1 MENFDVKSKSP
12 EKDAITLDERMSA
25 LSVMI
30 LKTNERLEAMGKDII
45 DRLNRLL
52 KDWEARKAAGDTGAI
67 DEFMKTLDKTEEDIK
82 EFEVFRDAQ
91 EEGKKTLEGL
101 LEELKKKQ
109 EEMRQTILSV
119 GKERE
124 N

>member
-1 MENFDVKSKSP
+1 MKSKSP

>member
-1 MENFDVKSKSP
+1 M
-12 EKDAITLDERMSA
+12 TLDERMGA
-25 LSVMI
+25 LNEMI

-52 KDWEARKAAGDTGAI
+52 KDWEVRKAAGDTGAI
-67 DEFMKTLDKTEEDIK
+67 DEFMKTLDKTEEEVR
-82 EFEVFRDAQ
+82 EFEAFRDAQ
-91 EEGKKTLEGL
+91 EEGKKMLEGL
-101 LEELKKKQ
+101 LEELKEKQ
-109 EEMRQTILSV
+109 EEMKRNLFSV

>member
-12 EKDAITLDERMSA
+12 EKDAMTLDERMGA
-25 LSVMI
+25 LNEMI

-52 KDWEARKAAGDTGAI
+52 KDWEVRKAAGDTGAI
-67 DEFMKTLDKTEEDIK
+67 DEFMKTLDKTEEEVR
-82 EFEVFRDAQ
+82 EFEAFRDAQ
-91 EEGKKTLEGL
+91 EEGKKMLEGL
-101 LEELKKKQ
+101 LEELKEKQ
-109 EEMRQTILSV
+109 EEMKRNLFSV

>member
-1 MENFDVKSKSP
+1 MEHFDVKSKSP
-12 EKDAITLDERMSA
+12 EKDAMTLDERMGA
-25 LSVMI
+25 LNEMI

-52 KDWEARKAAGDTGAI
+52 KDWEVRKAAGDTGAI
-67 DEFMKTLDKTEEDIK
+67 DEFMKTLDKTEEEVR
-82 EFEVFRDAQ
+82 EFEAFRDAQ
-91 EEGKKTLEGL
+91 EEGKKMLEGL
-101 LEELKKKQ
+101 LEELKEKQ
-109 EEMRQTILSV
+109 EEMKRNLFSV

>member
-12 EKDAITLDERMSA
+12 EKDAMTLDERMDA
-25 LSVMI
+25 LSGMI

-52 KDWEARKAAGDTGAI
+52 KDWEVRKAAGDAGAI
-67 DEFMKTLDKTEEDIK
+67 DEFMKTLDETEEDVK
-82 EFEVFRDAQ
+82 EFEAFRDAQ

-119 GKERE
+119 GKGRE